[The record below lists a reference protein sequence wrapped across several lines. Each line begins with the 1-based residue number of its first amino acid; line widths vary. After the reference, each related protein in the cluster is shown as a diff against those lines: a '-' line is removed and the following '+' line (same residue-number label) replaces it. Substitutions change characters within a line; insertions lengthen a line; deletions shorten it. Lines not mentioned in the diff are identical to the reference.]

1 MRIIKSK
8 IMKLIIIISVLISQ
22 LQLAQNKNVCF
33 SFDDLPVVN
42 YGMTDTTFQK
52 ILLEN
57 LILNLNKYKIPAIG
71 FVNENKLYDDD
82 TINPFQVSL
91 LKEWV
96 KNGFDLGNHTFS
108 HLDYNKVNFFNFTK
122 DLLKG
127 ENISKQILNKENK
140 SLKYFRHPFLHMGN
154 TKEKADSLNDFLHNN
169 SYKTAPVTIDN
180 EDYLF
185 ALAYQR
191 ANVKNDSVLAN
202 QIGKDFVKYIEKKLH
217 YFESQSQKLFG
228 KNINQILL
236 LHASWLNSDYIDSI
250 ADLFI
255 KNGYRFVSMDE
266 ALKDKIYST
275 PINVYGNWGI
285 SWVDRWALSKGKKG
299 IFFKNEPLTPEYI
312 KRLAK

>member
-71 FVNENKLYDDD
+71 FVNENKLYDD